1 MTDGLLTRAIDF
13 HQKAQLAQAQSIYEE
28 ILKVTPDHFDALHLL
43 GVIAAQTQ
51 QFQRAVDLM
60 DKAVASF
67 PHDAGC
73 YFNRGLALKELG
85 QLEAAIASYDRALA
99 LKPDYAEA
107 WLNRG
112 LAYHG
117 LRQLSLS
124 VESYDR
130 AIALKPDYAEAW
142 SNRGV
147 VLVELKELEPAVGS
161 YRRAI
166 TIRPDYAEAWFNLG
180 VALGEL
186 GELETAVGSYGKA
199 IAIRPDFA
207 EAWFNRG
214 NILGELKQMEPAAES
229 FGRAL
234 ALNPDGDYLLGTY
247 LYSKMKIC
255 DWASLDELSNRLVTK
270 IANHERAATPFQVL
284 PIIGSSSILQQV
296 SLNYVNKAHPL
307 RSGLQE
313 TVKRPGRDKIRIGYF
328 SADYHSHASMYWLAE
343 LFEKHDRSRFE
354 IIAFSFGPDLQ
365 EDEMRKRVVPAFDR
379 FIDVGKA
386 SDQEVAG
393 LSREQEVDIAVD
405 LKGFTKDSRT
415 DIFAYRA
422 APVQVSYMGYP
433 GTMGAGYIDYLIA
446 DHTLVPEQHQPFYT
460 EKIVYLPD
468 SYQGNDS
475 KRRIAEKMFTRQEL
489 GLPATGFV
497 FCCFN
502 NNYKITPDIFDC
514 WMRILERVE
523 GSVLWLFEDNPRATG
538 NLRKEAVR
546 RGVDAG
552 RLVFAERM
560 PLPEHLARHRSA
572 DLFLDTLPCNAHTTA
587 SDALWAGLPLLTC
600 IGRSFA
606 GRVAASL
613 LNAIRLPEL
622 VTSSMEEY
630 GALAIELA
638 NNPEKL
644 SGIKRT
650 LEKNRLSTPLFDS
663 DLFTGH
669 FEAAY
674 EQIYERYQLGLPP
687 DHICVMP
694 HIRYER

>member
-1 MTDGLLTRAIDF
+1 MIDELLKRAIDF
-13 HQKAQLAQAQSIYEE
+13 HQKGQLAQAQSIYEE

-51 QFQRAVDLM
+51 NHRRAVELM
-60 DKAVASF
+60 DQAISLF
-67 PHDAGC
+67 TYDAGC
-73 YFNRGLALKELG
+73 YFNRGLALKELR
-85 QLEAAIASYDRALA
+85 QWEAAIASYDHALA
-99 LKPDYAEA
+99 LNPEYAEA

-112 LAYHG
+112 LACQG
-117 LRQLSLS
+117 LKQLAVS

-147 VLVELKELEPAVGS
+147 ALGELGELEQAAES

-166 TIRPDYAEAWFNLG
+166 AIRADYAEVWFNLG

-186 GELETAVGSYGKA
+186 GELEAAAESYGRA
-199 IAIRPDFA
+199 IAIRPEFA

-214 NILGELKQMEPAAES
+214 NMLRELKQMEPAAES

-234 ALNPDGDYLLGTY
+234 VLNPDGDYLLGTY

-255 DWASLDELSNRLVTK
+255 DWASLDELSNRMVSK
-270 IANHERAATPFQVL
+270 IENHERAATPFQVL

-313 TVKRPGRDKIRIGYF
+313 IVKRPRRDKIRIGYF

-354 IIAFSFGPDLQ
+354 IIAFSFGPDLR

-379 FIDVGKA
+379 FIDVSKL

-393 LSREQEVDIAVD
+393 LSRELEVDIAVD

-415 DIFAYRA
+415 DIFAFRA

-433 GTMGAGYIDYLIA
+433 GTMGTGYIDYLIA
-446 DHTLVPEQHQPFYT
+446 DHTLVPEEHQPFYT

-475 KRRIAEKMFTRQEL
+475 KRQIAETVFTRHEL
-489 GLPATGFV
+489 GLPTTGFV

-502 NNYKITPDIFDC
+502 NNYKITPDIFDS

-523 GSVLWLFEDNPRATG
+523 GSVLWLFEDNPQATG
-538 NLRKEAVR
+538 NLQKEAVL

-552 RLVFAERM
+552 RLIFAGRM
-560 PLPEHLARHRSA
+560 PLSEHLARHRLA

-587 SDALWAGLPLLTC
+587 SDALWAGLPVLTC
-600 IGRSFA
+600 IGKSFA

-613 LNAIRLPEL
+613 LNAIHLPEL
-622 VTSSMEEY
+622 ITFSLEEY
-630 GALAIELA
+630 EAMAVELA
-638 NNPEKL
+638 TDPEKL
-644 SGIKRT
+644 PEIKLK
-650 LEKNRLSTPLFDS
+650 LENNRLSTPLFDS
-663 DLFTGH
+663 DRFTRQ
-669 FEAAY
+669 FEAAFELMY
-674 EQIYERYQLGLPP
+674 KRYQLDLPP
-687 DHICVMP
+687 DHIYVKP
-694 HIRYER
+694 